1 VTGDALTDPRDLTT
15 VSGLQGLLEP
25 WRSFG
30 NGWLLLD
37 MLVVLV
43 LALGLGAAIA
53 YHPASRRRM
62 SSLEHVEQPKAI
74 LMYALVAAIAALI
87 VEVQPAMAFVI
98 FGIGGLM
105 RFRTDV
111 GEVKATGRVIL
122 VTVIGLCC
130 GLRIFV
136 VAIPATAIGWLLV
149 WGLERRRTGTIRVAG
164 VGEGSFHDAV
174 GAYRAAITAM
184 ACRIIGEQHRLH
196 KREFLFVVEAP
207 PALVREDLQH
217 HLDSLPTPQ
226 RGVVELDQL

>member
-1 VTGDALTDPRDLTT
+1 MTGDALTDPRDLTT

-149 WGLERRRTGTIRVAG
+149 WGLERPRPGAARLDLNEEAG
-164 VGEGSFHDAV
+164 VGC
-174 GAYRAAITAM
+174 AIGGEM
-184 ACRIIGEQHRLH
+184 AEEL
-196 KREFLFVVEAP
+196 
-207 PALVREDLQH
+207 
-217 HLDSLPTPQ
+217 
-226 RGVVELDQL
+226 RG